1 MSPMSETLTRTDRAE
16 RISIVVPVLNGMPW
30 IADAVASVT
39 SQAVAMELIILDGG
53 STDGT
58 VAWLATHAPSAAR
71 VVTGRDRGQADAIA
85 KGLAMAS
92 GRILGWL
99 NADDL
104 LEPGALTS
112 VLAAFAKHPEAA
124 AVSGA
129 CLTIDEGGTIT
140 GRIDPP
146 PDGSLAGL
154 LGYPQNLAQ
163 PATFFTTEAYRRTIG
178 LDIGLEY
185 AMDVDLWLK
194 LARVGPIVLL
204 RDQVLARFRTHASAK
219 SSRAAT
225 AMVREDL
232 RVRWRH
238 GMPVF
243 GRASLTLMRRAYL
256 RPLKVRLR
264 RLVPGQDWPR
274 AGTGGG
280 ITGH

>member
-1 MSPMSETLTRTDRAE
+1 MSQMSETLTRADPAG

-39 SQAVAMELIILDGG
+39 SQTVAAELIILDGG

-58 VAWLATHAPSAAR
+58 VAWLAAHAPASAR

-104 LEPGALTS
+104 LEPGALAT
-112 VLAAFAKHPEAA
+112 VLAAFANHPEAP

-129 CLTIDEGGTIT
+129 CVTIDEGGTIT

-146 PDGSLAGL
+146 PDGSLEGL
-154 LGYPQNLAQ
+154 LGHPRNLAQ
-163 PATFFTTEAYRRTIG
+163 PATFFTAEAYRQTIG
-178 LDIGLEY
+178 LDLRLEY

-194 LARVGPIVLL
+194 LARLGSVVLL
-204 RDQVLARFRTHASAK
+204 RDQVLARFRTHGSAK

-238 GMPVF
+238 GMPIL
-243 GRASLTLMRRAYL
+243 GRASRTLMRRAYL
-256 RPLKVRLR
+256 RPLKLRLGR
-264 RLVPGQDWPR
+264 VPSRDGQ
-274 AGTGGG
+274 
-280 ITGH
+280 